1 MKPALDLTCGA
12 RMMWVNK
19 HDERVIYCDIRA
31 ETHQLCDGRTLTI
44 NPDQKEDF
52 RNLTFPDESF
62 YLVVFDPPHLN
73 HLGHTSWLA
82 KKYGKLA
89 PSWEDDIRAGFEQAF
104 RVLRPGGVLIFKWN
118 ETQIPLSRILTLTPE
133 KPLFGHTGTSSKT
146 HWITF
151 LKTPTS
157 KGTQQ

>member
-82 KKYGKLA
+82 KKYGHLA

-118 ETQIPLSRILTLTPE
+118 ETQIPLSRILTLT
-133 KPLFGHTGTSSKT
+133 
-146 HWITF
+146 
-151 LKTPTS
+151 
-157 KGTQQ
+157 